1 MQNEIDLPRSGR
13 EMKEPP
19 VKLFPIIGCCGLDCG
34 LCPRYYTV
42 GPSRCPGCCGPD
54 FFNKH
59 PSCSYITCCVKKKNL
74 EVCAQ
79 CEEFP
84 CSKFESLQTN
94 GEEYDSFATYRK
106 VFPNMTFIKEYGLK
120 KFIDQQSKRMK
131 LLQTMLKSF
140 NEGRSKSFY
149 CLATALLSIEALEKS
164 LENSVRSTKENKI
177 GSDDIKAMA
186 QILRRFLE
194 EYAAV
199 EGVELKLRKKGKT
212 NGKK

>member
-1 MQNEIDLPRSGR
+1 
-13 EMKEPP
+13 MKEQP
-19 VKLFPIIGCCGLDCG
+19 VKLYPTLGCCGLDCG

-59 PSCSYITCCVKKKNL
+59 PSCSYITCCVKKKSL

-84 CSKFESLQTN
+84 CSKFESLRTN
-94 GEEYDSFATYRK
+94 GVEYDSFATYRK
-106 VFPNMTFIKEYGLK
+106 VYPNMTFIKEYGLE
-120 KFIDQQSKRMK
+120 KFIEKQGKRMK
-131 LLQTMLKSF
+131 LLDEMLKSF

-149 CLATALLSIEALEKS
+149 CLAAALLSIEALEKS
-164 LENSVRSTKENKI
+164 LENSGRSIKENKI
-177 GSDDIKAMA
+177 GSDNIKAKA

-194 EYAAV
+194 ESAAS
-199 EGVELKLRKKGKT
+199 EGVELKLRKKGKR

>member
-1 MQNEIDLPRSGR
+1 
-13 EMKEPP
+13 MKEQP
-19 VKLFPIIGCCGLDCG
+19 VKLFPTIGCCGLDCG

-42 GPSRCPGCCGPD
+42 GPSRCPGCSGPN

-84 CSKFESLQTN
+84 CSKFESLRTN

-106 VFPNMTFIKEYGLK
+106 VYPKMNFIKEYGLE
-120 KFIDQQSKRMK
+120 KFIEKQRKRMK
-131 LLQTMLKSF
+131 LLQSMLKSF

-149 CLATALLSIEALEKS
+149 CLAAALLSIEALEKS
-164 LENSVRSTKENKI
+164 LENSGRSIKENKI
-177 GSDDIKAMA
+177 GSDDIKAKA

-194 EYAAV
+194 ESAAV
-199 EGVELKLRKKGKT
+199 EGVELKLRKKGKR